1 MFFFISHAVVLC
13 HVLSLE
19 IKLREV
25 TKVLVVPVS
34 GGTFCFSLLS
44 VRVSLVLKSA
54 LGSSRE

>member
-1 MFFFISHAVVLC
+1 MFLSFVMSS
-13 HVLSLE
+13 LSLE

-34 GGTFCFSLLS
+34 GGTFFCPLLS
-44 VRVSLVLKSA
+44 VRVSPVSKSA